1 MDTKKN
7 LGIWMDHSIANLF
20 DLKTKKRQSIKS
32 EFTFKTKEDALK
44 RSENLMHNKEQQMHE
59 AFYKKITNEILKYDN
74 ILLFGPTNAKVE
86 LHNYLDQDLH
96 FKDIK
101 IMVESSDKLTDNEKD
116 AFMKV
121 HFENHPYTLS

>member
-59 AFYKKITNEILKYDN
+59 AFYKNIADEILKYDN